1 MSYINHNYLEKIA
14 FGEIA
19 GVTPWSKLGFNASL
33 TTVEEDIWSAGGLYV
48 FPTAAT
54 AMEVVSSSATDND
67 AGTLIH
73 DGGATGVGGGLTSIS
88 VAGENFSTTTA
99 VGDLV
104 ILDKAGTTPEWGY
117 ITAVTSDTV
126 LTCSGGFSSGG
137 TGASR
142 TTYHVVDVSAKTGI
156 HAVRI
161 EYLDTSWAS
170 KSEIVILDGNAAV
183 DLVGSPYRINTF
195 RAISVGTSAGAV
207 GNITLQANGAGTTYS
222 YITALYTRGRNCV
235 YTVPAGKKLYVA
247 SWHAGFATTD
257 KSAECARIR
266 IKANVRDSTDF
277 VMGGVLGIGLGTF
290 WVHAEAI
297 ASNGSVDVDFPVYE
311 SFPARTDIKVSA
323 TATGPGAVTSMM
335 RGFLVTV

>member
-1 MSYINHNYLEKIA
+1 M
-14 FGEIA
+14 
-19 GVTPWSKLGFNASL
+19 
-33 TTVEEDIWSAGGLYV
+33 

-54 AMEVVSSSATDND
+54 AMEVVSSSAGDED

-73 DGGATGVGGGLTSIS
+73 DGGATGVGGSTTTIS

-117 ITAVTSDTV
+117 VTAVTSNTV

-142 TTYHVVDVSAKTGI
+142 TTYHVVDVSAKTGV

-161 EYLDTSWAS
+161 EYLDTAWAV

-183 DLVGSPYRINTF
+183 DLIGAPYRINSLRT
-195 RAISVGTSAGAV
+195 ISVGTTAGAV
-207 GNITLQANGAGTTYS
+207 GNITLQANGAGATYS
-222 YITALYTRGRNCV
+222 YITLLYTRARNCV

-247 SWHAGFATTD
+247 SWNAGFATTD

-266 IKANVRDSTDF
+266 VKANVVDSTGF
-277 VMGGVLGIGLGTF
+277 VMGGVLGIGLDTF
-290 WVHAEAI
+290 WVYAEGI
-297 ASNGSVDVDFPVYE
+297 ASNGMFDVHFPVYPAV
-311 SFPARTDIKVSA
+311 PARTDIKVSA

-335 RGFLVTV
+335 RGFLVTI